1 MVFLAFFIILIL
13 LLLIISRLKLSFMV
27 LLTFD
32 GEGFHMEV
40 RVMFYRLLTLFKWN
54 LEEGGLSFL
63 FKKKKDVPEALKSK
77 KGKLAGILKIEFS
90 RDTRRHLENHLEVLD
105 VSVKGRLATQDAA
118 ITALLYGGIWGLLGT
133 LIPFIPQKHLFLDF
147 YPDFKKETSDFH
159 VSCILR
165 VRIIHI
171 IVLVVENKRKK
182 MRKDR
187 GENYG
192 TASY

>member
-1 MVFLAFFIILIL
+1 MFFLAFLIILVL
-13 LLLIISRLKLSFMV
+13 LLVIISGLKLSFMV
-27 LLTFD
+27 LASVDAKGL
-32 GEGFHMEV
+32 HLEV

-63 FKKKKDVPEALKSK
+63 LKKKKDVPEELKTK
-77 KGKLAGILKIEFS
+77 KGRLAGVLKMEFS
-90 RDTRRHLENHLEVLD
+90 KDTRRHLKKHMEVFD
-105 VSVKGRLATQDAA
+105 VSIKGWLATGDAA
-118 ITALLYGGIWGLLGT
+118 ATALLYGGVWGILGIMI
-133 LIPFIPQKHLFLDF
+133 LFIPQKRLILDF

-171 IVLVVENKRKK
+171 IVLVAENKRKK
-182 MRKDR
+182 MRKNR